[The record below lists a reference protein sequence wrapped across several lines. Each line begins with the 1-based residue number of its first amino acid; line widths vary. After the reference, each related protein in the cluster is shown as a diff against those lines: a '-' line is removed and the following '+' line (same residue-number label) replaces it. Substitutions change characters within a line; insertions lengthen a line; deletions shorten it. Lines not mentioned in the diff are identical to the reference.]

1 MNKIYKFSFLLF
13 FFIFNKSQSQ
23 VQVIN
28 FKIPDPVVSE
38 QNLKNFDYF
47 MNQARE
53 AFIKKDYDQ
62 TFYFFKQAE
71 KDGWHSPDFW
81 YYLGISVYY
90 RGNKSASK
98 RYLERGFYKF
108 GCTDCNDAYE
118 LLFGKRLKF

>member
-1 MNKIYKFSFLLF
+1 MGN
-13 FFIFNKSQSQ
+13 
-23 VQVIN
+23 
-28 FKIPDPVVSE
+28 D
-38 QNLKNFDYF
+38 
-47 MNQARE
+47 
-53 AFIKKDYDQ
+53 FIKSF
-62 TFYFFKQAE
+62 FYIYLTNSNFFKQAE